1 MMDFLIDW
9 GYWGLF
15 LATFLAGSILPFSS
29 ELVLSGLLAV
39 GADPNWCLIAATGG
53 NFLGGMSCFGIGYL
67 GKTEWMVRYLKI
79 RPERI
84 DRMKTFLQGKGA
96 LMAFFSFV
104 PLVGDI
110 IAVSLGFMRANIALT
125 AFAMLV
131 GKGLRYYLW
140 LHLTYGLLHWI

>member
-125 AFAMLV
+125 AFAMFV

-140 LHLTYGLLHWI
+140 LHLTYGFLHWI

>member
-104 PLVGDI
+104 PMVGDI

>member
-84 DRMKTFLQGKGA
+84 DRMKAFLQGKGA